1 MWSEQLNPPANPELQ
16 EDDMNWAK
24 SYEEAVKEATGSKK
38 LVLVDVMSP
47 Q

>member
-1 MWSEQLNPPANPELQ
+1 
-16 EDDMNWAK
+16 MNWAK
-24 SYEEAVKEATGSKK
+24 SYEEAVKEAAASKK